1 MVADELLEP
10 GPDGTG
16 WWPTSFLADSR
27 WCDDRGTYWRA
38 VTNYPT
44 LQARR
49 RSDLLDLR
57 KTDDPTVHTYRLTS
71 TDYDAYLATKEN

>member
-1 MVADELLEP
+1 MVADELGP
-10 GPDGTG
+10 GPDGAG
-16 WWPTSFLADSR
+16 WWPDRFGVYQA
-27 WCDDRGTYWRA
+27 WADDRGTSWRA

-49 RSDLLDLR
+49 RGNLLDLR
-57 KTDDPTVHTYRLTS
+57 QADDPTVHTYRLTS

>member
-1 MVADELLEP
+1 MGPIQLEP

-16 WWPTSFLADSR
+16 WWPTAFGVDTDWSDG
-27 WCDDRGTYWRA
+27 RGTAWRA

-49 RSDLLDLR
+49 VDEKVVR
-57 KTDDPTVHTYRLTS
+57 
-71 TDYDAYLATKEN
+71 